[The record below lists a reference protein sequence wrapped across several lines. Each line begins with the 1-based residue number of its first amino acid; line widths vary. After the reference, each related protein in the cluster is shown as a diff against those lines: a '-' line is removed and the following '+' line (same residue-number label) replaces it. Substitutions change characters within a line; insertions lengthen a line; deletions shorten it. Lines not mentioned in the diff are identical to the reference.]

1 MKNKKIIIP
10 CVIVAVVAIL
20 LIICFAFKGNSVSGT
35 WVIDYYITD
44 NGNIKQE
51 DIGEYYG
58 TDFRKMYDSFSVQFK
73 SGNKATL
80 NLPSASGDKEERNCD
95 YKIKGK
101 EIYLIA
107 EGETIKTFE
116 IKGDSLIVCGIT
128 NLDISIVL
136 KKK

>member
-10 CVIVAVVAIL
+10 CVIVVVVAVL
-20 LIICFAFKGNSVSGT
+20 LIICFVFKGNSVSGT

-58 TDFRKMYDSFSVQFK
+58 TDFQKMYDSFEVQFK
-73 SGNKATL
+73 NGNKAIL
-80 NLPSASGDKEERNCD
+80 NLPSASGNKEERNCD
-95 YKIKGK
+95 YEIKGK
-101 EIYLIA
+101 EIYLTA
-107 EGETIKTFE
+107 EGKTVKAFE

-128 NLDISIVL
+128 NLDVSIVL

>member
-1 MKNKKIIIP
+1 MKNKKIIIS
-10 CVIVAVVAIL
+10 CVIIAVIAVL

-58 TDFRKMYDSFSVQFK
+58 TDFQKMYSTLSVEFK
-73 SGNKATL
+73 NGKAII
-80 NLPSASGDKEERNCD
+80 NLPSTSGNKEERNCD
-95 YKIKGK
+95 YEIKGK
-101 EIYLIA
+101 EIYLTA
-107 EGETIKTFE
+107 EGETIKAFE
-116 IKGDSLIVCGIT
+116 IKGDSLIVYGIT
-128 NLDISIVL
+128 NLDGSIVL

>member
-10 CVIVAVVAIL
+10 CGIVAVIAVL
-20 LIICFAFKGNSVSGT
+20 LIICFVFKGNSVSGT

-58 TDFRKMYDSFSVQFK
+58 TDFQKMYDSFEVQFK
-73 SGNKATL
+73 SGNKAIL
-80 NLPSASGDKEERNCD
+80 NLPSASDDKEERNCD
-95 YKIKGK
+95 YEIKGK
-101 EIYLIA
+101 EIYLTA
-107 EGETIKTFE
+107 EGETVKEFE

-128 NLDISIVL
+128 NLDASIVL

>member
-10 CVIVAVVAIL
+10 CVIVVVVTVL

-58 TDFRKMYDSFSVQFK
+58 TDFQKMYDSFSVQFK

-95 YKIKGK
+95 YEIKGK
-101 EIYLIA
+101 EIYLSA
-107 EGETIKTFE
+107 KGETVKAFE
-116 IKGDSLIVCGIT
+116 IKGDSLIVYGIT
-128 NLDISIVL
+128 NFDGSIVL

>member
-10 CVIVAVVAIL
+10 CGIVAVVAVL
-20 LIICFAFKGNSVSGT
+20 LIICFVFKGNSVSGT

-58 TDFRKMYDSFSVQFK
+58 TDFQKMYDSFEVQFK
-73 SGNKATL
+73 SGNKAIL
-80 NLPSASGDKEERNCD
+80 NLPSASGNKEERNCD
-95 YKIKGK
+95 YEIKGK
-101 EIYLIA
+101 EIYLTA
-107 EGETIKTFE
+107 EGETVKAFE
-116 IKGDSLIVCGIT
+116 IKCDSLIVCGIT
-128 NLDISIVL
+128 NLDVSIVL